1 MILSADFEFSQSALQ
16 GYVDCPRLFD
26 LRYVRRV
33 RWPAVETR
41 RALEN
46 ERYMKQGRAF
56 HRLIRQHLMG
66 VPTELLSR
74 TVKDPELER
83 WWHHYVEMGPAMPAE
98 RYPEIMLTTP
108 LGAYRL
114 VARYDLIAVDSAN
127 RIVIIDWK
135 TNRIRPDRLW
145 LAERLQTKVYPYV
158 LIRAGGWLAGA
169 RRVDP
174 SSVSMVYWFANFA
187 SGPIQFSLDEPQ
199 YREDERYLLDLTTKV
214 AEALSRCCGGD
225 LLPQTED
232 RRRCR
237 ICRYRSLCERGV
249 EAGEAGEREEWL
261 TSEDGFDFTLYFD
274 QIAELEVA

>member
-1 MILSADFEFSQSALQ
+1 MTLPADFEFSQSSLQ
-16 GYVDCPRLFD
+16 AYVDCPRLFD

-33 RWPAVETR
+33 RWPAAETR

-46 ERYMKQGRAF
+46 ERYMHQGRAL

-83 WWHHYVEMGPAMPAE
+83 WWHHYLESGPSMPGE
-98 RYPEIMLTTP
+98 RYPEIVLSAS

-114 VARYDLIAVDSAN
+114 MARYDLIAVDAADQ
-127 RIVIIDWK
+127 IVIIDWK
-135 TNRIRPDRLW
+135 TNRIRPDRPW

-158 LIRAGGWLAGA
+158 LSQAGGWLAGP
-169 RRVDP
+169 RRVDA
-174 SSVSMVYWFANFA
+174 SSVRMVYWFANFPSA
-187 SGPIQFSLDEPQ
+187 PIQFSLDEARF
-199 YREDERYLLDLTTKV
+199 REDEQYLVDLTREVT
-214 AEALSRCCGGD
+214 EALSRCCGGD
-225 LLPQTED
+225 QLPQTED

-249 EAGEAGEREEWL
+249 EAGEADEREDRL

-274 QIAELEVA
+274 QMAELEVA